1 MIIHFQNVALLKL
14 FSYLILFLVTPSLSA
29 QSPNLDSLVQA
40 HFKARG
46 GLDRLLAIQSV
57 IMKGKASVGSV
68 YGDYAVYIKR
78 PNLIRIDLEA
88 PNTVLQQ
95 AYDGSRAWIYAPNNG
110 ITSVQDMNLSD
121 KNRLIK
127 EADIDGPFMNY
138 KEKGILLEYEGLDL
152 VEGKQTHHI
161 KLILPEGGS
170 KHIYLDTKTLLS
182 IKEASYRTVKGNSP
196 VSTNVVKMESIFE
209 GYTNHNGIFMPKV
222 ITTYMDSNL
231 LSILKIDSVEFDSIQ
246 DETLF
251 TPEGL
256 PQN

>member
-1 MIIHFQNVALLKL
+1 MYFR
-14 FSYLILFLVTPSLSA
+14 FSFFRFFFPFIVIAFFFTNSLTA
-29 QSPNLDSLVQA
+29 QSLNLDSLIQE

-46 GLDRLLAIQSV
+46 GLERLLAIKSV
-57 IMKGKASVGSV
+57 SMKGKASVGSV

-78 PNLIRIDLEA
+78 PNLIRIDLVA

-95 AYDGSRAWIYAPNNG
+95 AFDGSRAWIYAPNNG
-110 ITSVQDMNLSD
+110 ISKVEDMNLSD

-138 KEKGILLEYEGLDL
+138 QEKGIQLQYEGLDL

-170 KHIYLDTKTLLS
+170 KHIYLDTKSLLS
-182 IKEASYRTVKGNSP
+182 VKEASYRTVKGNSP
-196 VSTNVVKMESIFE
+196 VSTNIVKMESLFE
-209 GYTNHNGIFMPKV
+209 GYTNHNGILMPKV

-246 DETLF
+246 DDLLF
-251 TPEGL
+251 TPKGL
-256 PQN
+256 PEN

>member
-1 MIIHFQNVALLKL
+1 MIVHFRNIAKLNLL
-14 FSYLILFLVTPSLSA
+14 SNLFLLLITSSLSA

-46 GLDRLLAIQSV
+46 GLERLLAIQSV

-88 PNTVLQQ
+88 PNTILQQ
-95 AYDGSRAWIYAPNNG
+95 GFDGNRAWIYAPNNG
-110 ITSVQDMNLSD
+110 ITTVEDMNIAD

-138 KEKGILLEYEGLDL
+138 KEKGIELSYEGIDL

-170 KHIYLDTKTLLS
+170 KHIYLDTKTLLTV
-182 IKEASYRTVKGNSP
+182 KEASYRTVKGNSP
-196 VSTNVVKMESIFE
+196 VSTNLVKVESIFE
-209 GYTNHNGIFMPKV
+209 GYSNHHGIFMPKV

-231 LSILKIDSVEFDSIQ
+231 LSILKIDSVEFNSIV
-246 DETLF
+246 DEALF
-251 TPEGL
+251 TPVGL